1 VRRKNG
7 HLGIHIVFSGLKKYN
22 MVPNAMTAI
31 MIKAFLQVTARII
44 EVQQKQISL
53 QWQIYI

>member
-1 VRRKNG
+1 
-7 HLGIHIVFSGLKKYN
+7 